1 MLALKN
7 MFRDSIPRGFLMRR
21 STKFFAATIVALLL
35 FLTGAN
41 AQDSSGGQVSAQVT
55 STSALERG
63 YRTGYSDG
71 YPAGYADSA
80 SNAQRD
86 FRSHTDYRRADRAY
100 QVSYGD
106 LEDYRDGYQQGYES
120 GYNSGYDRRT
130 FDSTIPANLARRGV
144 TNDAPTA
151 SGTVIVNPANTDD
164 SSVGGGVSVSG
175 NPQQQSSQQQQPSQ
189 QQTRNGSLVIPAN
202 TVLVVEL
209 LNRVSTDVSQRGD
222 RFQARVVEPAEW
234 QGAIIE
240 GHVAQVKR
248 AGRVRGTSELQLAFD
263 QISLNGS
270 WTKFSAQ
277 VVEVMAAPNSS
288 VGNVD
293 PEGGVHGT
301 DSTGHDAAR
310 IGTGAGVGAVIG
322 AIIGGVKGAAVG
334 AAIGAGASTG
344 GVLTSRGRDISL
356 EQGQPVRIRTSSEAR
371 L

>member
-1 MLALKN
+1 
-7 MFRDSIPRGFLMRR
+7 MRQFP
-21 STKFFAATIVALLL
+21 KFFAATIASL
-35 FLTGAN
+35 FLCLTIAQAQTG
-41 AQDSSGGQVSAQVT
+41 SSVQASAQAS

-71 YPAGYADSA
+71 YPAGYNDSA
-80 SNAQRD
+80 SGAHRD
-86 FRSHTDYRRADRAY
+86 FRNHTDYRRADRAY
-100 QVSYGD
+100 QVTYGD
-106 LEDYRDGYQQGYES
+106 LEDYRDGYQQGYEA
-120 GYNSGYDRRT
+120 GYNSGYDRHS

-144 TNDAPTA
+144 TNDAPNA
-151 SGTVIVNPANTDD
+151 GGTVIVNPGSNDNN
-164 SSVGGGVSVSG
+164 SSVSATVNTSG
-175 NPQQQSSQQQQPSQ
+175 SSQQQTSQ
-189 QQTRNGSLVIPAN
+189 QIPQRQTRNGTLVIPAN
-202 TVLVVEL
+202 SVLVVEL
-209 LNRVSTDVSQRGD
+209 LNRISTDVSQRGD

-240 GHVAQVKR
+240 GHIAQVKR
-248 AGRVRGTSELQLAFD
+248 AGRVRSTSELQLAFD
-263 QISLNGS
+263 QISLNGG
-270 WTKFSAQ
+270 WTKFDAQ
-277 VVEVMAAPNSS
+277 VVEVLAASGS

-322 AIIGGVKGAAVG
+322 AIFGGAKGAAVG

-356 EQGQPVRIRTSSEAR
+356 AEGQQLRIRTSSEAR